1 MLRKILEYSRYL
13 LVLPVLG
20 SLLLMV
26 GVVVMGFAMVLV
38 QEWSLFTK
46 GQLTPKDGKQLTL
59 TVVQT
64 IDMFLVGAISYIV
77 AVGIYKLFITEK
89 DEQLLSRVRI
99 EGLADLEIKII
110 GVVIVAM
117 AVGFLGK
124 ITEAAEPFDVLQGGV
139 GTAILI
145 AALCLFIRIVGS
157 DKNRLDS

>member
-1 MLRKILEYSRYL
+1 MLRKILEYSRFL
-13 LVLPVLG
+13 LVLPVIG

-38 QEWSLFTK
+38 QAWNVMREGLF
-46 GQLTPKDGKQLTL
+46 TPKDGKQLTL

-64 IDMFLVGAISYIV
+64 IDMFLVGAICYIV
-77 AVGIYKLFITEK
+77 AVGIYKLFITQQ
-89 DEQLLSRVRI
+89 DEQLLSRIRI

-124 ITEAAEPFDVLQGGV
+124 ITEAADPIGVLQGGA
-139 GTAILI
+139 GTAIVI
-145 AALCLFIRIVGS
+145 AALCLFIKIVGS
-157 DKNRLDS
+157 DSKSS